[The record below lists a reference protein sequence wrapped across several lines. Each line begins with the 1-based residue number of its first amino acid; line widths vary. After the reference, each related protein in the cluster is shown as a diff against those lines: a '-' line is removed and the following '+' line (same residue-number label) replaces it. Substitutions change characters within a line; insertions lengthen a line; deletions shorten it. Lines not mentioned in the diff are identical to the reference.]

1 MKNKIFS
8 LLFAIIAST
17 NLLLAES
24 GTCGENL
31 TWDLTDSVLTI
42 NGTGAMTD
50 YSSAP
55 EVPWYLQRSS
65 INSVIVSQGV
75 TSIGNCAFLGCSSLK
90 SIIIPNSVTSIKAWA
105 FYHCIDL
112 TSVIIPSSITS
123 IGYEAFSGCCNLP
136 VEDNLRY
143 ADTYLV
149 EVVDKTLTTSHIKQ
163 GTRWIGNYAFREC
176 TELTSVDIPNS
187 ITSVGDYAFY
197 GCSGLTSV
205 VIPINIISIGSGAF
219 YGCSSLTAVEWNA
232 MNCSDFS
239 YFSTSPFYSIRSQIT
254 SFTFGDVVEYIP
266 RYLCEGM
273 NNLTSIS
280 IPSSVT
286 SIGNS
291 AFYNCSR
298 LTSLEIPNSVTNIGN
313 AAFSAC
319 SSLTSV
325 EIPNSVTRIGNSAFE
340 YCTNLCY
347 IICKANTPPQ
357 AADNTFNNI
366 DRSIPLYIPEGSLDL
381 YKVEVPWRKFT
392 NYQPYRPNPNC
403 AFIPSSLQVIFN
415 NQNAQISWRGG
426 TSAYIVKAY
435 SHELEACVDSIVTS
449 DTTAIFYNLP
459 YGHIDISLSGIC
471 ENGEHGQSLTESI
484 FSHSTD
490 ESCID
495 YLNLANAICYIENS
509 IPENTITFN
518 DFRQV
523 PAIDYGSASIVSRHT
538 IHFDKNETDFR
549 TGGAAKTIP
558 EGELASVRL
567 GNWDANASA
576 ERIEYILNVDSINS
590 PMLLLK
596 YMPVLEEPTHEAEA
610 NPRLKYEILI
620 NGELIVS
627 EDVNADS
634 LIQNGTLKP
643 QAETQGWHQYSYEQ
657 QQYSVNVIWKE
668 WTTVGLSLQ
677 KSEYKGKSMMIRL
690 TTHDC
695 AWSGHFG
702 YAYFTV
708 GCCEGELKKKIIGDS
723 KAFEAPD
730 GFYYRWLNANYEQ
743 YRQADGSIPEQYILS
758 REKEFIISSSDNN
771 LYMVDCISVFD
782 STCYFSLYTPL
793 SHGQCGDSL
802 FWVLDNDTLTISGKG
817 NMWDTQPWKGVQTSI
832 KHVILP
838 QGITSISNNAFSCC
852 TALTSIKCLADSVPY
867 MEANAF
873 EGCTLLHTIYIPCG
887 TLEEY
892 KTHWSN
898 YANIIQYE
906 LSKYKV
912 TIIPSEYGCVSAP
925 TNVCDSVLTAMP
937 NYGYHFVQWN
947 DGNTDNPRTIKLTQ
961 DTAFEAFYEH
971 NPVITYICDLIEGN
985 IKGDTITPTGVAED
999 SITFEA
1005 VHKYG
1010 YHFVQWGDGNIDNP
1024 RTIYLSKDTTF
1035 TAEFAVDKTGSCGED
1050 FALTWSYN
1058 DRTKVLTINGDGALT
1073 ENCTFGVEA
1082 PTQMQTL
1089 IIGNGVTAI
1098 GDSAFYRDATIN
1110 HLSIGSAMTTIGD
1123 YAFAECRN
1131 FDDITC
1137 YAVTVPVI
1145 TSTTFANIGNK
1156 KYIYLYVPEN
1166 RERAYLRDEYWGEFD
1181 VQVQSAETV
1190 VEPVEDVSV
1199 VPSDNTADIIW
1210 PAVDG
1215 AETYEIQI
1223 TKDGEVICS
1232 LIFNKNGQLAG
1243 IAFAPSRGGERQTQ
1257 QSQTG
1262 GFMFTVTGLTS
1273 NTNYGY
1279 SVTSKDE
1286 NETTIDSKSGLFTTT
1301 DGETPE
1307 GFEDISAEGSAPRK
1321 VMIDGNV
1328 YILRGEKV
1336 YTLQG
1341 QEVR

>member
-1 MKNKIFS
+1 MKTK
-8 LLFAIIAST
+8 LFT
-17 NLLLAES
+17 LLLAVAAGIGTICAANYS
-24 GTCGENL
+24 GSCG
-31 TWDLTDSVLTI
+31 TDLIWTLNTNDSVL
-42 NGTGAMTD
+42 NMYGSGAMDD
-50 YSSAP
+50 YSSS
-55 EVPWYLQRSS
+55 VKSPWYSYNRYIKT
-65 INSVIVSQGV
+65 IN
-75 TSIGNCAFLGCSSLK
+75 FP
-90 SIIIPNSVTSIKAWA
+90 PN
-105 FYHCIDL
+105 L
-112 TSVIIPSSITS
+112 T
-123 IGYEAFSGCCNLP
+123 Y
-136 VEDNLRY
+136 
-143 ADTYLV
+143 
-149 EVVDKTLTTSHIKQ
+149 
-163 GTRWIGNYAFREC
+163 
-176 TELTSVDIPNS
+176 
-187 ITSVGDYAFY
+187 
-197 GCSGLTSV
+197 
-205 VIPINIISIGSGAF
+205 IGS
-219 YGCSSLTAVEWNA
+219 Y
-232 MNCSDFS
+232 
-239 YFSTSPFYSIRSQIT
+239 
-254 SFTFGDVVEYIP
+254 
-266 RYLCEGM
+266 
-273 NNLTSIS
+273 
-280 IPSSVT
+280 
-286 SIGNS
+286 

-366 DRSIPLYIPEGSLDL
+366 DRSIPIYIPEGSLDL

-403 AFIPSSLQVIFN
+403 DFIPSSLQVIFN

-426 TSAYIVKAY
+426 ASAYVVKAY
-435 SHELEACVDSIVTS
+435 SHELETWVDSIATS

-459 YGHIDISLSGIC
+459 YGHIDISLNGIC
-471 ENGEHGQSLTESI
+471 ENGEHSQCLTESI
-484 FSHSTD
+484 FAHSTD

-495 YLNLANAICYIENS
+495 YLNLANAICYVENS
-509 IPENTITFN
+509 SPENTITFN

-523 PAIDYGSASIVSRHT
+523 PAIDYGAASIVSRHT
-538 IHFDKNETDFR
+538 IHFNKNETDSR

-567 GNWDANASA
+567 GNWDANAQA
-576 ERIEYILNVDSINS
+576 DRIEYTLNVDSINS
-590 PMLLLK
+590 PILLLK
-596 YMPVLEEPTHEAEA
+596 YMPILEEPMHEVEA

-620 NGELIVS
+620 NGESIVS
-627 EDVNADS
+627 EDVNADN
-634 LIQNGTLKP
+634 LIQNGTLSP
-643 QAETQGWHQYSYEQ
+643 QAETLGWHQYLYEQ

-668 WTTVGLSLQ
+668 WTTFGVSLQ
-677 KSEYKGKSMMIRL
+677 KPEYRGKTLMIRF

-702 YAYFTV
+702 YAYFTI
-708 GCCEGELKKKIIGDS
+708 GCSEEELKKKKIGNS

-802 FWVLDNDTLTISGKG
+802 LWVLENDTLTISGKG

-852 TALTSIKCLADSVPY
+852 TALSSIKCLADSVPY

-873 EGCTLLHTIYIPCG
+873 EGCNLLHTIYIPCG

-906 LSKYKV
+906 LSKYMI

-925 TNVCDSVLTAMP
+925 INECDSVLTAMP

-947 DGNTDNPRTIKLTQ
+947 DGNTDNPRTIYLT
-961 DTAFEAFYEH
+961 
-971 NPVITYICDLIEGN
+971 
-985 IKGDTITPTGVAED
+985 KD
-999 SITFEA
+999 S
-1005 VHKYG
+1005 
-1010 YHFVQWGDGNIDNP
+1010 
-1024 RTIYLSKDTTF
+1024 TF
-1035 TAEFAVDKTGSCGED
+1035 TAEFTVDKTGSCGDD

-1058 DRTKVLTINGDGALT
+1058 DKSKVLTINGDGALT
-1073 ENCTFGVEA
+1073 ENYTFGVEA

-1137 YAVTVPVI
+1137 YAFTVPVI

-1156 KYIYLYVPEN
+1156 KYIYLYVPET

-1223 TKDGEVICS
+1223 TKDGEVICT

-1243 IAFAPSRGGERQTQ
+1243 IAFAPSRGRERQTQ

-1307 GFEDISAEGSAPRK
+1307 GFEDISAEGSAPQK
-1321 VMIDGNV
+1321 VMIDGQI

-1341 QEVR
+1341 QEVM

>member
-1 MKNKIFS
+1 MKTK
-8 LLFAIIAST
+8 LFT
-17 NLLLAES
+17 LLLAVAAGIGTICAANYS
-24 GTCGENL
+24 GSCG
-31 TWDLTDSVLTI
+31 TDLIWTLNTNDSVL
-42 NGTGAMTD
+42 NMYGSGAMDD
-50 YSSAP
+50 YSSS
-55 EVPWYLQRSS
+55 VKSPWYSYNRYIKT
-65 INSVIVSQGV
+65 IN
-75 TSIGNCAFLGCSSLK
+75 FP
-90 SIIIPNSVTSIKAWA
+90 PN
-105 FYHCIDL
+105 L
-112 TSVIIPSSITS
+112 T
-123 IGYEAFSGCCNLP
+123 Y
-136 VEDNLRY
+136 
-143 ADTYLV
+143 
-149 EVVDKTLTTSHIKQ
+149 
-163 GTRWIGNYAFREC
+163 
-176 TELTSVDIPNS
+176 
-187 ITSVGDYAFY
+187 
-197 GCSGLTSV
+197 
-205 VIPINIISIGSGAF
+205 IGS
-219 YGCSSLTAVEWNA
+219 Y
-232 MNCSDFS
+232 
-239 YFSTSPFYSIRSQIT
+239 
-254 SFTFGDVVEYIP
+254 
-266 RYLCEGM
+266 
-273 NNLTSIS
+273 
-280 IPSSVT
+280 
-286 SIGNS
+286 

-325 EIPNSVTRIGNSAFE
+325 EIPNSVTSIGDYAF
-340 YCTNLCY
+340 YKCTGLCY
-347 IICKANTPPQ
+347 IICKANMPPH

-366 DRSIPLYIPEGSLDL
+366 DSSIPVYIPEGSIEL
-381 YKVEVPWRKFT
+381 YRVANSWKKFT

-403 AFIPSSLQVIFN
+403 DFIPSSLQVIFN

-426 TSAYIVKAY
+426 ASAYVVKAY
-435 SHELEACVDSIVTS
+435 SHELETWVDSIATS

-459 YGHIDISLSGIC
+459 YGHIDISLNGIC
-471 ENGEHGQSLTESI
+471 ENGEHSQCLTESI
-484 FSHSTD
+484 FAHSTD

-495 YLNLANAICYIENS
+495 YLNLANAICYVENS
-509 IPENTITFN
+509 SPENTITFN

-523 PAIDYGSASIVSRHT
+523 PAIDYGAASIVSRHT
-538 IHFDKNETDFR
+538 IHFNKNETDSR

-567 GNWDANASA
+567 GNWDANAQA
-576 ERIEYILNVDSINS
+576 DRIEYTLNVDSINS
-590 PMLLLK
+590 PILLLK
-596 YMPVLEEPTHEAEA
+596 YMPILEEPMHEVEA

-620 NGELIVS
+620 NGESIVS
-627 EDVNADS
+627 EDVNADN
-634 LIQNGTLKP
+634 LIQNGTLSP
-643 QAETQGWHQYSYEQ
+643 QAETLGWHQYLYEQ

-668 WTTVGLSLQ
+668 WTTFGVSLQ
-677 KSEYKGKSMMIRL
+677 KPEYRGKTLMIRF

-702 YAYFTV
+702 YAYFTI
-708 GCCEGELKKKIIGDS
+708 GCSEEELKKKKIGNS

-802 FWVLDNDTLTISGKG
+802 LWVLENDTLTISGKG
-817 NMWDTQPWKGVQTSI
+817 NMWDTQPWKGVRTTI

-852 TALTSIKCLADSVPY
+852 TALSSIKCLADSVPY

-873 EGCTLLHTIYIPCG
+873 EGCNLLHTIYIPCG

-906 LSKYKV
+906 LSKYMI

-925 TNVCDSVLTAMP
+925 INECDSVLTAMP

-961 DTAFEAFYEH
+961 DTTFEAFYKH
-971 NPVITYICDLIEGN
+971 NPIITYICDLIEGT
-985 IKGDTITPTGVAED
+985 IKGDTITPTGVVED

-1005 VHKYG
+1005 VPNYG
-1010 YHFVQWGDGNIDNP
+1010 YHFVQWNDGNTDNP
-1024 RTIYLSKDTTF
+1024 RTIYLTKDSTF
-1035 TAEFAVDKTGSCGED
+1035 TAEFTVDKTGSCGDD

-1058 DRTKVLTINGDGALT
+1058 DKSKVLTINGDGALT
-1073 ENCTFGVEA
+1073 ENYTFGVEA

-1137 YAVTVPVI
+1137 YAFTVPVI

-1223 TKDGEVICS
+1223 TKDGEVICT

-1243 IAFAPSRGGERQTQ
+1243 IAFAPSRGRERQTQ

-1307 GFEDISAEGSAPRK
+1307 GFEDISAEGSAPQK
-1321 VMIDGNV
+1321 VMIDGQI
-1328 YILRGEKV
+1328 YILRGERV

-1341 QEVR
+1341 QEVM